1 MNEPLAKFVLAQLR
15 AELARRNITRMEL
28 ASRLNVSDAW
38 IYRRLNGAV
47 TLDLNDL
54 ERIAQELNLDPSKLL
69 ERAA

>member
-15 AELARRNITRMEL
+15 AELARRDITRMEL

-38 IYRRLNGAV
+38 MYRRLNGSV

-54 ERIAQELNLDPSKLL
+54 ELIAQALEMDPLKLL